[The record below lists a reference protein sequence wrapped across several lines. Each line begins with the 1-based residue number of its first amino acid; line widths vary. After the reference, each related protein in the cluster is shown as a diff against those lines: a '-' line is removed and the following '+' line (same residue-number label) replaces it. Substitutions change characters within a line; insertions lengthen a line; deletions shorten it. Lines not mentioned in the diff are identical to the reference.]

1 MKIYAT
7 QKYIINNTK
16 GVHMILSNEML
27 ESPDLMAYLIA
38 TLFIIASRHQTL
50 AGGIVI
56 AFSMDK
62 IVR

>member
-16 GVHMILSNEML
+16 GVILSNEML

-38 TLFIIASRHQTL
+38 TLFIVASRHQTL
-50 AGGIVI
+50 AGGIFI
-56 AFSMDK
+56 TFSMDK

>member
-16 GVHMILSNEML
+16 GVILSNEML

-38 TLFIIASRHQTL
+38 TLFIVASRHQTL

>member
-16 GVHMILSNEML
+16 GVILSNEML

-38 TLFIIASRHQTL
+38 TLFIVASRHQTL

-56 AFSMDK
+56 TFSMDK
-62 IVR
+62 IVS

>member
-16 GVHMILSNEML
+16 GVILSNEML

-38 TLFIIASRHQTL
+38 TLFIVASRHQTL

-56 AFSMDK
+56 TFSMDK